1 MRYVRYAILALIAI
15 VLVSMSLANREPLTL
30 ALYPDPVAQFMG
42 WNIVVTLPVFTVI
55 LASVAVGV
63 LVGFIWE
70 WIREYRHRKA
80 AATSSREARKLE
92 REVKRLKKE
101 KNKGKDEVL
110 AILEDA

>member
-1 MRYVRYAILALIAI
+1 M
-15 VLVSMSLANREPLTL
+15 
-30 ALYPDPVAQFMG
+30 
-42 WNIVVTLPVFTVI
+42 VTLPVFTVI